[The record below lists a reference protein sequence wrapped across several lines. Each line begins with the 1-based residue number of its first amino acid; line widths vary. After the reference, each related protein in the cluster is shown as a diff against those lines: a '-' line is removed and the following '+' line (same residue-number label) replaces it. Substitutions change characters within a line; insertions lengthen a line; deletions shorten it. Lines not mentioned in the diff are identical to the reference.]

1 MGWGRLA
8 TVNHAF
14 LEVECNFL
22 LPNGLLGCLWFRH
35 VFHALGVYTAYEA
48 AIFPGVCEAT
58 DRKDW
63 AARAKQLGAVQAAI
77 DRGTASR
84 GRALQSLS
92 GPSDLAGGSPRFPS
106 DAGQDTT
113 CR

>member
-1 MGWGRLA
+1 MGGGRRA

-14 LEVECNFL
+14 LEVERNFL
-22 LPNGLLGCLWFRH
+22 LPSGLPGRSWFGH
-35 VFHALGVYTAYEA
+35 AFHAPRVYTGYEA
-48 AIFPGVCEAT
+48 AIFSRVCEAT
-58 DRKDW
+58 ERKDW

-92 GPSDLAGGSPRFPS
+92 GASDLAGGSPRFPS